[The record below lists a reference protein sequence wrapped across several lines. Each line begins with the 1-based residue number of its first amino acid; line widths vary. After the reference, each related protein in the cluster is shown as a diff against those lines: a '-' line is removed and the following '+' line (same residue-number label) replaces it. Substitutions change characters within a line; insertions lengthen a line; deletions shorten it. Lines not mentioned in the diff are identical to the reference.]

1 MLSLAMIVKNES
13 EKIGRCLQ
21 SVRSIVDEIVVVD
34 TGSTDNTKQIASSFG
49 ARIFDFSWG
58 DDFSAAR
65 NYALEQCNGD
75 WILVL
80 DADDRITKASREE
93 IDDFICN
100 NDAIGRIRI
109 TNSFDFD
116 GELRESQANVTRL
129 FPKGSFY
136 TGKIHEQIV
145 SDLPRKNA
153 PIEVYHDGYFK
164 SEKYKRNIRMLEVE
178 LEQNPNDPYI
188 LYQLGK
194 EYRIIKE
201 YVKAEMF
208 LTRCYKAI
216 SNNDGY
222 KPQLVIEYLYTIL
235 GLKDFEQGLNLIEEE
250 SHYLSD
256 FSDFHFVSGLFYM
269 ELVFSNT
276 HKYFK
281 YFPLI
286 EESYLKCL
294 SIGDTDKYESVRG
307 TGSFL
312 AAYNLAV
319 YYETTGDLGKA
330 RTYYG
335 ISVEYNYMLAQ
346 QRLGIINKTKGLT

>member
-13 EKIGRCLQ
+13 EKIGRCLRSVQ
-21 SVRSIVDEIVVVD
+21 SVVDEIVIVD
-34 TGSTDNTKQIASSFG
+34 TGSTDHTKQIASTFG
-49 ARIFDFSWG
+49 ARIFDYIWN
-58 DDFSAAR
+58 DDFSSAR

-80 DADDRITKASREE
+80 DADDRITHASRKE
-93 IDDFICN
+93 IDDFIRKH
-100 NDAIGRIRI
+100 AALGRIQI
-109 TNSFDFD
+109 TNSFDYN
-116 GELRESQANVTRL
+116 GELRESKAHVTRL

-145 SDLPRKNA
+145 SELPRKNV

-164 SEKYKRNIRMLEVE
+164 SEKYKRNIKMLEVE
-178 LEQNPNDPYI
+178 LEQNPDDSYT
-188 LYQLGK
+188 LFQLGK

-201 YVKAEMF
+201 YAKANVY

-216 SNNDGY
+216 TSNDGY
-222 KPQLVIEYLYTIL
+222 KPQVVIEYLYTIL
-235 GLKDFEQGLNLIEEE
+235 GLDDFERGLTLIEQET
-250 SHYLSD
+250 HNLSD
-256 FSDFHFVSGLFYM
+256 YPDFLFASGLFFM
-269 ELVFSNT
+269 ELVFSET
-276 HKYFK
+276 DKYFK

-294 SIGDTDKYESVRG
+294 SIGDTTKYESVKG

-319 YYETTGDLGKA
+319 FYETTGDLGKA
-330 RTYYG
+330 KTYYR
-335 ISVEYNYMLAQ
+335 ISAEYNYKMAQ
-346 QRLGIINKTKGLT
+346 QRLGILNTIKEEN